1 MRSETFMNVEGFEEV
16 FLLRREEKMKYN
28 NEHY

>member
-16 FLLRREEKMKYN
+16 FLLRREEKMKYDK
-28 NEHY
+28 H